1 MTDQMTDA
9 ALRQQVAQWTRAALG
24 NLVEDEGTLSQTVAA
39 PGVILYST
47 GRGADRRPGGT
58 QMGKRNGAMHIL
70 VVEDEQRLAFL
81 LRRVLLEERHTVDLA
96 HDGHAG
102 LDLALSDTYDV
113 VILDV
118 MLPKLDG
125 IEICRQ
131 MRAERV
137 MSPVLMLTAR
147 GSIEDRVTGLNVGA
161 DDYLTKPFAM
171 EELLAR
177 INALLRRRDR
187 RFDETLQLS
196 VGDLTLDLVRHEARR
211 DGRAI
216 ELTAKEFALLEYLM
230 RHPGLVLTR
239 TQIVD
244 AVWRYDLE
252 ALSNVVDIYIHYL
265 RDKIDQGFSRPLIKT
280 VRGVGY
286 KIEA

>member
-1 MTDQMTDA
+1 
-9 ALRQQVAQWTRAALG
+9 
-24 NLVEDEGTLSQTVAA
+24 
-39 PGVILYST
+39 
-47 GRGADRRPGGT
+47 
-58 QMGKRNGAMHIL
+58 MHIL

-96 HDGHAG
+96 HDGEGG

-118 MLPKLDG
+118 MLPVHDG
-125 IEICRQ
+125 FEICRQ

-137 MSPVLMLTAR
+137 LTPVLMLTAR
-147 GSIEDRVTGLNVGA
+147 GAVEDRVKGLNVGA

-177 INALLRRRDR
+177 VNALLRRRDR
-187 RFDETLQLS
+187 RFEESAQLI
-196 VGDLTLDLVRHEARR
+196 VGDLTLDLVRHEAQRE
-211 DGRAI
+211 GRFI

-230 RHPGLVLTR
+230 RHPGQVLSR
-239 TQIVD
+239 TQIID

-286 KIEA
+286 KIDG

>member
-1 MTDQMTDA
+1 
-9 ALRQQVAQWTRAALG
+9 
-24 NLVEDEGTLSQTVAA
+24 
-39 PGVILYST
+39 
-47 GRGADRRPGGT
+47 
-58 QMGKRNGAMHIL
+58 MHIL
-70 VVEDEQRLAFL
+70 VVEDEKRLAFL

-96 HDGHAG
+96 HDGDTG
-102 LDLALSDTYDV
+102 LNLALSDTYDV

-118 MLPKLDG
+118 MLPSIDG
-125 IEICRQ
+125 LEICRQ
-131 MRAERV
+131 MRNEQI
-137 MSPVLMLTAR
+137 MTPVLMLTAR
-147 GSIEDRVTGLNVGA
+147 GAVEDRVKGLNVGA

-187 RFDETLQLS
+187 RFDENLQIT

-211 DGRAI
+211 DGRPI

-230 RHPGLVLTR
+230 RHPGHALTR

-244 AVWRYDLE
+244 AVWRYDLD

-265 RDKIDQGFSRPLIKT
+265 RDKIDQGFSHPLIKT

>member
-1 MTDQMTDA
+1 
-9 ALRQQVAQWTRAALG
+9 
-24 NLVEDEGTLSQTVAA
+24 
-39 PGVILYST
+39 
-47 GRGADRRPGGT
+47 
-58 QMGKRNGAMHIL
+58 MHIL
-70 VVEDEQRLAFL
+70 IVEDEQRLAYL

-96 HDGHAG
+96 HDGPSG

-118 MLPKLDG
+118 MLPGLDG
-125 IEICRQ
+125 LEVCRQ
-131 MRAERV
+131 MRGEHI
-137 MSPVLMLTAR
+137 MTPVLMLTAR
-147 GSIEDRVTGLNVGA
+147 GAVEDRVTGLNVGA

-187 RFDETLQLS
+187 RFDDTLQLT
-196 VGDLTLDLVRHEARR
+196 VADLTLDLIRHEARR
-211 DGRAI
+211 GGRVI

-230 RHPGLVLTR
+230 RHPGQVLSR

-265 RDKIDQGFSRPLIKT
+265 RDKIDHGLPNALIKT

>member
-1 MTDQMTDA
+1 
-9 ALRQQVAQWTRAALG
+9 
-24 NLVEDEGTLSQTVAA
+24 
-39 PGVILYST
+39 
-47 GRGADRRPGGT
+47 
-58 QMGKRNGAMHIL
+58 MHVL
-70 VVEDEQRLAFL
+70 VVEDEQRLAYL
-81 LRRVLLEERHTVDLA
+81 LRRVLLEERHSVDVA
-96 HDGHAG
+96 HDGTTG

-113 VILDV
+113 VILDI
-118 MLPKLDG
+118 MLPGMDG
-125 IEICRQ
+125 IEVCQQ
-131 MRAERV
+131 MRAERI

-147 GSIEDRVTGLNVGA
+147 GSVEDRVTGLNAGA

-177 INALLRRRDR
+177 INALLRRRDQH
-187 RFDETLQLS
+187 FDENPRLV
-196 VGDLTLDLVRHEARR
+196 VGDLTLDLVGHEARR
-211 DGRAI
+211 DGRVI

-230 RHPGLVLTR
+230 RHQGRVLTR

-244 AVWRYDLE
+244 AVWRYDME

-265 RDKIDQGFSRPLIKT
+265 RDKVDQGFSKSFIKT